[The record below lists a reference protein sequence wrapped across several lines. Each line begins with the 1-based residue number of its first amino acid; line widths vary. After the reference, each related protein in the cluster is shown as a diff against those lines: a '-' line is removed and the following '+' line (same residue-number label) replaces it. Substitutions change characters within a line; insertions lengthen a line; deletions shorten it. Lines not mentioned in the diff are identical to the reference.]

1 MLARSSV
8 FYMGRRFT
16 ARHLARVRSPL
27 LNGFVSPLSGSLSM
41 HTAASPPLMWAG
53 VTTSDIALA
62 ISSLSPEVASQMDGS
77 VAKVLQVWC
86 QLFIQARIAVFSM
99 PFILH
104 EIESR
109 TKGPL
114 SRFE

>member
-27 LNGFVSPLSGSLSM
+27 LNGFVSPLSGSLTM
-41 HTAASPPLMWAG
+41 HTATSPPLLWAG
-53 VTTSDIALA
+53 CSTSDIALA

-77 VAKVLQVWC
+77 VAKVLQVWRSLC
-86 QLFIQARIAVFSM
+86 GGQCLAAFLKCTTAQGKLG
-99 PFILH
+99 ILWRC
-104 EIESR
+104 SA
-109 TKGPL
+109 T
-114 SRFE
+114 